1 MTKQYRWWEYAI
13 RAMAIVA
20 VTVWYG
26 TLFLLRRMLGAAPT
40 LTYRIFPRWARAV
53 LRAAGVELQV
63 KGSELLDRE
72 GGRYV
77 FVANHASLFDI
88 PVLLVASPLPVRI
101 VYKRELERV
110 PFLGW
115 ALRSSTF
122 LAVERQRWQSAG
134 KAVRH
139 ALDTLKTDPAA
150 LLVFPEG
157 TRSTDGRLGEFR
169 RGAFV
174 LAFESKRA
182 IVPIAVVGTAA
193 ILPRGTLRFSGG
205 TVRVEFLPPRVPPPM
220 ETRADERAW
229 IAALREE
236 IADVVGKAFE

>member
-1 MTKQYRWWEYAI
+1 MTEQYRWWEYAI

-40 LTYRIFPRWARAV
+40 LTYRIFPQWARAV

-63 KGSELLDRE
+63 KGSEMLDRE

-101 VYKRELERV
+101 LYKRELERV

-115 ALRSSTF
+115 RCALRRSSPLNGNGGNRRGRRSMLHLIRSRAMLQRCLCFRKARVALMGRSVISVGVPLCLRSSRSVRSF
-122 LAVERQRWQSAG
+122 RLRLWVQQRSSRAARCGFPVGRYASNSFRQ
-134 KAVRH
+134 
-139 ALDTLKTDPAA
+139 
-150 LLVFPEG
+150 
-157 TRSTDGRLGEFR
+157 
-169 RGAFV
+169 
-174 LAFESKRA
+174 
-182 IVPIAVVGTAA
+182 
-193 ILPRGTLRFSGG
+193 
-205 TVRVEFLPPRVPPPM
+205 
-220 ETRADERAW
+220 
-229 IAALREE
+229 
-236 IADVVGKAFE
+236 

>member
-1 MTKQYRWWEYAI
+1 MTEQYRWWEYAI

-40 LTYRIFPRWARAV
+40 LTYRIFPQWARAV

-63 KGSELLDRE
+63 KGSEMLDRE

-101 VYKRELERV
+101 LYKRELERV

-115 ALRSSTF
+115 ALRAST
-122 LAVERQRWQSAG
+122 LIAVERQRWQSAG
-134 KAVRH
+134 KAVH
-139 ALDTLKTDPAA
+139 AALDSLKSDAAA

-157 TRSTDGRLGEFR
+157 TRSVDGTLGNFR

-182 IVPIAVVGTAA
+182 VVPIAIVGTAA

-205 TVRVEFLPPRVPPPM
+205 TVRVEFLPPIIPPPL

-229 IAALREE
+229 IAALRER
-236 IADVVGKAFE
+236 IAEVVGRALE